1 MNPKERILI
10 VGGTGM
16 LGRELARQ
24 LLHSGNEI
32 HVMTRN
38 VEKCGD
44 LRQSGVHVIGGDL
57 IDKSSLLKACKGMD
71 VVVASAHS
79 VLGRGK
85 YDSTKVDDKGH
96 MDLIDAAKQTGVKYF
111 IYTSGIGV
119 RTDSPIDFWRTK
131 AKIENYLMA
140 SGMAYNIIR
149 ASAFMERHVREFI
162 GKPILEKGK
171 VFLFGSGEAPGNF
184 VSVRDVASVM
194 KYCLDHPEMRN
205 KTLEIGGLDNLSRK
219 EIVEMYAACTGKKI
233 KVAHVPRGVLKVM
246 STLIK
251 PFHPGISRIMF
262 VGQYL
267 DTTDESFD
275 VRPLLETIPL
285 KITRM
290 EDFIRAG

>member
-1 MNPKERILI
+1 MNRKERILI

-16 LGRELARQ
+16 LGRELVRQ
-24 LLHSGNEI
+24 LLHSGKEI

-44 LRQSGVHVIGGDL
+44 LRQSGVHIIGGDL
-57 IDKSSLLKACKGMD
+57 IDKSSLLNACKGMD

-79 VLGRGK
+79 VLGRGR
-85 YDSTKVDDKGH
+85 YDSTKVDDQGH

-111 IYTSGIGV
+111 IYTSGIGA

-131 AKIENYLMA
+131 ARIENYLKA
-140 SGMAYNIIR
+140 TGMEYNIIR

-162 GKPILEKGK
+162 GKPIMEKGK

-194 KYCLDHPEMRN
+194 KFCLDHSDVRN

-219 EIVEMYAACTGKKI
+219 EIVEMYAAYTGKEI

-246 STLIK
+246 SALIK

-267 DTTDESFD
+267 DTMDESFD